1 MLNLSHCIFHEKLF
15 IIIPLQIKKQGVL
28 TIDELIGIGLLLLI
42 LVFFTLFTHFAPH
55 GSKVMGAF
63 AGAAIATYLVEAL
76 NTFVIGDL
84 LNIEFFQTAG
94 SVAGSLDG
102 TIVVMLVALAMKVN
116 PVNSA
121 ILAAGFGDMGL
132 IPGLFAAYLVSFGV
146 LWLQRVVPKGLDF
159 IIVILVAMPIIRV
172 MGLIIT
178 PLVDNSL
185 LEIGTIIQ
193 TATDTSPVLMGLMLG
208 GIVTVVGI
216 SPLSSMAL
224 TALLG
229 LTGVPMAVAALAA
242 FASSPANAWLFYKL
256 KIGDLKSIISVA
268 IEPLSK
274 ADLIT
279 ANPLPMYVTNFV
291 GGGLSGVVIALSGM
305 VNDAPGTAA
314 PVPGLLVMF
323 GYNGAGQVVF
333 YAVICALISF
343 LIAVLGSYVFRN
355 TKIYNSEVLKD

>member
-1 MLNLSHCIFHEKLF
+1 MHFHERLF
-15 IIIPLQIKKQGVL
+15 INITIIDKYLGVL
-28 TIDELIGIGLLLLI
+28 TIDELMGIGLLLVI
-42 LVFFTLFTHFAPH
+42 LVFFTLFTHFAPY

-76 NTFVIGDL
+76 NSFVIGDL
-84 LNIEFFQTAG
+84 FNIEFFQTAG
-94 SVAGSLDG
+94 TVAGGLDG

-116 PVNSA
+116 PVNAA

-132 IPGLFAAYLVSFGV
+132 IPGLFAAYIVSFGV
-146 LWLQRVVPKGLDF
+146 LWLQRVIPKGLDF
-159 IIVILVAMPIIRV
+159 IVVILVALPIIRV
-172 MGLIIT
+172 MGLAIT

-193 TATDTSPVLMGLMLG
+193 TATDTSPILMGLMLG

-229 LTGVPMAVAALAA
+229 LTGIPMAVAALSA
-242 FASSPANAWLFYKL
+242 FASSPASAWLFYKL
-256 KIGDLKSIISVA
+256 KIGDLKSIISVS

-279 ANPLPMYVTNFV
+279 ANPLPMYGTNFV
-291 GGGLSGVVIALSGM
+291 GSALSGM
-305 VNDAPGTAA
+305 VIATSGMINDAPGTAA

-323 GYNGAGQVVF
+323 GYNDAGQVIM
-333 YAVICALISF
+333 YAAICAAISF
-343 LIAVLGSYVFRN
+343 LVAVAGSYVFRN
-355 TKIYNSEVLKD
+355 VKIYNSEVLEEER

>member
-1 MLNLSHCIFHEKLF
+1 MHCIFLKGF
-15 IIIPLQIKKQGVL
+15 SYNPLIDKNLGVL
-28 TIDELIGIGLLLLI
+28 TIDELIGIGLLLII
-42 LVFFTLFTHFAPH
+42 LVFFTLFTHFAPY

-84 LNIEFFQTAG
+84 FSLEFFQTAG
-94 SVAGSLDG
+94 TVAGGLDG
-102 TIVVMLVALAMKVN
+102 TIVVMLVCLAMKVN

-132 IPGLFAAYLVSFGV
+132 IPGLFAAYIVSFGV
-146 LWLQRVVPKGLDF
+146 LWLQRVIPKGLDF
-159 IIVILVAMPIIRV
+159 IVVILIALPIIRL

-178 PLVDNSL
+178 PMVDNSL

-193 TATDTSPVLMGLMLG
+193 TATDTSPLLMGLMLG

-229 LTGVPMAVAALAA
+229 LTGVPMAVAALSA
-242 FASSPANAWLFYKL
+242 FASSPANAWLFHKL

-279 ANPLPMYVTNFV
+279 ANPIPMYVTNFI
-291 GGGLSGVVIALSGM
+291 GGGLSGMVIAMSGM

-323 GYNGAGQVVF
+323 GYNPAGQVIM

-343 LIAVLGSYVFRN
+343 LIAVAGSYIFRN

>member
-1 MLNLSHCIFHEKLF
+1 M
-15 IIIPLQIKKQGVL
+15 GVL
-28 TIDELIGIGLLLLI
+28 EIDELISIGLLLVI
-42 LVFFTLFTHFAPH
+42 LLVFTLFTHYAPY

-84 LNIEFFQTAG
+84 FGIPFFQEAG

-102 TIVVMLVALAMKVN
+102 TIVVMLVALAMKVV
-116 PVNSA
+116 PVNAA

-132 IPGLFAAYLVSFGV
+132 IPGLFAAYIVSFFV

-159 IIVILVAMPIIRV
+159 IIVILIGLPAIRLL
-172 MGLIIT
+172 GLGIT

-185 LEIGTIIQ
+185 LEIGAIIQ
-193 TATDTSPVLMGLMLG
+193 TATETNPLVMGLMLG

-229 LTGVPMAVAALAA
+229 LTGVPMAVAALSA

-256 KIGDLKSIISVA
+256 KIGDLKSIISIA

-274 ADLIT
+274 ADLVT
-279 ANPLPMYVTNFV
+279 ANPIPMYMTNFV
-291 GGGLSGVVIALSGM
+291 GGALSGVVIAMSGM

-323 GYNGAGQVVF
+323 GYNPAGQVLM

-343 LIAVLGSYVFRN
+343 VVAVIGSYVFRN
-355 TKIYNSEVLKD
+355 VKIYNSEVLEED

>member
-1 MLNLSHCIFHEKLF
+1 
-15 IIIPLQIKKQGVL
+15 
-28 TIDELIGIGLLLLI
+28 
-42 LVFFTLFTHFAPH
+42 
-55 GSKVMGAF
+55 MGAF

-84 LNIEFFQTAG
+84 FGIPFFQEAG

-102 TIVVMLVALAMKVN
+102 TIVVMLVALAMKVV
-116 PVNSA
+116 PVNAA

-132 IPGLFAAYLVSFGV
+132 IPGLFAAYIVSFFV

-159 IIVILVAMPIIRV
+159 IIVILIGLPAIRLL
-172 MGLIIT
+172 GLGIT

-185 LEIGTIIQ
+185 LEIGAIIQ
-193 TATDTSPVLMGLMLG
+193 TATETNPLVMGLMLG
-208 GIVTVVGI
+208 GIITVVGI

-229 LTGVPMAVAALAA
+229 LTGVPMAVAALSA

-256 KIGDLKSIISVA
+256 KIGDLKSIISIA

-274 ADLIT
+274 ADLVT
-279 ANPLPMYVTNFV
+279 ANPIPMYMTNFV
-291 GGGLSGVVIALSGM
+291 GGALSGVVIAMSGM

-323 GYNGAGQVVF
+323 GYNPAGQVLM

-343 LIAVLGSYVFRN
+343 VVAVIGSYVFRN
-355 TKIYNSEVLKD
+355 VKIYNSEVLEED